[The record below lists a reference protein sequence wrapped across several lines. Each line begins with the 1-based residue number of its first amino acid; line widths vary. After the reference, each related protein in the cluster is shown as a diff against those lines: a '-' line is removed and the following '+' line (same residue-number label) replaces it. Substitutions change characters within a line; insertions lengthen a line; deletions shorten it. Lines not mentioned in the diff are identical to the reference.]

1 MLFPILS
8 DYSGILNNFLG
19 WERKLKEKVIKFCP
33 VFISPNIIY
42 RVNYICIKTQNS
54 LRKVMKR
61 LIMVISG

>member
-19 WERKLKEKVIKFCP
+19 WEKKLKEKVTKFCVP

-42 RVNYICIKTQNS
+42 S
-54 LRKVMKR
+54 
-61 LIMVISG
+61 